1 MGGIDRPV
9 AFSRAAC
16 CLRLGNVVRK
26 LRREPAQPRIFR
38 LAPCQAAGSLVRFV
52 VATCHGAPKERLQHT
67 KDTQ

>member
-1 MGGIDRPV
+1 MGAIYRPV

-16 CLRLGNVVRK
+16 RVPLGNVVRK

-38 LAPCQAAGSLVRFV
+38 LEPCQAGGSLVRFV